1 MFIIATDSTADLPV
15 DYVEKNNIKICN
27 LSTIID
33 GVVYGKEREIS
44 AKDTYAAMREGK
56 LPTTS
61 QVNPDEAID
70 FFDRIIKEEP
80 GSKEI
85 LYVAFSSGLSGTC
98 NNIFLAANEYMEE
111 HPDVTI
117 KVVDSVAATLG
128 EGLEVIKVCQMRDNG
143 ASLEE
148 TANWLEENKKHIV
161 TCFTVDDLYHLH
173 RGGRVS
179 KATAFVG
186 TLVSIKP
193 TMYVDDEGKLLAFGK
208 AMGRK
213 KSIKAL
219 VDYMAEHTEGQVFD
233 DNYIVTIAHGDCEED
248 AILLKNMIVD
258 AFGIK
263 NFVIEI
269 LGPVIGAHAG
279 PGTLALSF
287 MGIGR
292 APFNK

>member
-15 DYVEKNNIKICN
+15 SIVEQYDIKICN
-27 LSTIID
+27 LSTILD
-33 GVVYGKEREIS
+33 GVVYGKDKDIS
-44 AKDTYAAMREGK
+44 AKEVYAAMRGGK

-61 QVNPDEAID
+61 QTNPDEAIE
-70 FFDRIIKEEP
+70 FFESIIKANP
-80 GSKEI
+80 DTKEI
-85 LYVAFSSGLSGTC
+85 LYIAFSSGLSGTC
-98 NNIFLAANEYMEE
+98 NNFFLAANECMEE

-128 EGLEVIKVCQMRDNG
+128 EGLIVIKACQMRDKG
-143 ASLEE
+143 MGLAA
-148 TANWLEENKKHIV
+148 TAQWLEDNKLHVV
-161 TCFTVDDLYHLH
+161 TCFTVDDLFHLH

-248 AILLKNMIVD
+248 CNILKNMIID
-258 AFGIK
+258 KFGIK

-287 MGIGR
+287 MGMGR